1 MNIYEHC
8 FLSATHCLHLHTPL
22 CMFRIPH
29 CSKGRYCL
37 LGHLFLLAHFCNIL
51 KWKKKHSTLDQS
63 YFSLGERQTYIKEI
77 MLFVKISIE

>member
-8 FLSATHCLHLHTPL
+8 FLSATHFYIFIHLSA
-22 CMFRIPH
+22 CFV
-29 CSKGRYCL
+29 
-37 LGHLFLLAHFCNIL
+37 FLIVL
-51 KWKKKHSTLDQS
+51 KEGTVYSVMYFYWHIFAIFLNGKKHSTLDQS